1 MSAESAIAAAVR
13 PAAAHDEAPRAALAL
28 GLVGSL
34 GEELLAALVAS
45 PRYRLVHVQVRQ
57 PMASAAR
64 KFRPWVA
71 GTSIIAVDDAF
82 LCLGDAALP
91 HPEHSPL
98 VPYAASQIVAAAEL
112 ARDAGARRLVVV
124 APLGALLQM
133 NAATQIVSSEQE
145 LALVDM
151 HFETLLIVRPTRD
164 DAATGTGSWLQRTV
178 GAMGRAVLGI
188 MLPAQVQA
196 LQPKTAAAAI
206 LTALDRTPSGVNVL
220 GARQLAA
227 LVAEALPA
235 APVRLSQRIKPR

>member
-1 MSAESAIAAAVR
+1 MSAESAIEAVMR
-13 PAAAHDEAPRAALAL
+13 PAAARDEAPRAALAL

-57 PMASAAR
+57 TMASAAR

-82 LCLGDAALP
+82 LCLGDAAQP

-98 VPYAASQIVAAAEL
+98 VPYTAAQLAAAAEL
-112 ARDAGARRLVVV
+112 AREAGARRLVVV
-124 APLGALLQM
+124 APLAALLQM
-133 NAATQIVSSEQE
+133 NAAMQIVSSEQE

-151 HFETLLIVRPTRD
+151 HFESLLIVRPTRD
-164 DAATGTGSWLQRTV
+164 DAAAGIGSWLQRTV
-178 GAMGRAVLGI
+178 GAMGRAVLEI

-206 LTALDRTPSGVNVL
+206 LAALDRMSPGVSVI

-227 LVAEALPA
+227 LVAESLPT
-235 APVRLSQRIKPR
+235 APVHLVKRIKPR

>member
-1 MSAESAIAAAVR
+1 MSADSALEAAMR
-13 PAAAHDEAPRAALAL
+13 PAATRDEAPRAALAL
-28 GLVGSL
+28 GLVGGL

-71 GTSIIAVDDAF
+71 GSSIIAVDDAF

-98 VPYAASQIVAAAEL
+98 VPYAAAQIVAAAEL

-124 APLGALLQM
+124 APLGALLQL

-164 DAATGTGSWLQRTV
+164 DTAGGTGSWLQRTV
-178 GAMGRAVLGI
+178 GAMGRAVLEI

-196 LQPKTAAAAI
+196 LQPRTAAAAI
-206 LTALDRTPSGVNVL
+206 LTALERSPPGVGVI

-227 LVAEALPA
+227 LVAE
-235 APVRLSQRIKPR
+235 SQPGSSARSAKWLKPR

>member
-1 MSAESAIAAAVR
+1 MSAESAIEAVMR
-13 PAAAHDEAPRAALAL
+13 PATLRDEAPRAALAL

-34 GEELLAALVAS
+34 GEELLAALVGS

-71 GTSIIAVDDAF
+71 GTAIIAVDDAF
-82 LCLGDAALP
+82 VCLSDAALP
-91 HPEHSPL
+91 PPEHSPL
-98 VPYAASQIVAAAEL
+98 VPYAAAQIAAAAEL

-124 APLGALLQM
+124 APLAALLQM
-133 NAATQIVSSEQE
+133 NAAMQIVSSEQE

-164 DAATGTGSWLQRTV
+164 DTAAGTGSWLQRTV
-178 GAMGRAVLGI
+178 GAMGRAVLEI

-206 LTALDRTPSGVNVL
+206 LTALDRTSPGVSVL

-227 LVAEALPA
+227 LVAESQPA
-235 APVRLSQRIKPR
+235 ASPRLSQRIKPR

>member
-1 MSAESAIAAAVR
+1 MSAETAIEAVMR
-13 PAAAHDEAPRAALAL
+13 PAAARDEAPRAALAL

-82 LCLGDAALP
+82 VCVSDAALP

-98 VPYAASQIVAAAEL
+98 VPYAAAQIAAAAEL

-124 APLGALLQM
+124 APLAALLQM
-133 NAATQIVSSEQE
+133 NAAMQIVSSEQE

-164 DAATGTGSWLQRTV
+164 DTTATTGSWLQRTV
-178 GAMGRAVLGI
+178 GAMGRAVLEI

-206 LTALDRTPSGVNVL
+206 LTALDRTSPGVSVL

-227 LVAEALPA
+227 LVAESQPA
-235 APVRLSQRIKPR
+235 APPRLSQRIKPR